1 MIRDYWVYQKRN
13 VTTPW
18 AIYVVKEF
26 NPKNKVDDVCL
37 DCTFYHEDIDSP
49 IHAISCINWFY
60 DTVSGYVAAARSV
73 IETFAEF
80 TDEDAAQLEKSFF
93 DILTD

>member
-13 VTTPW
+13 VSTPW

-37 DCTFYHEDIDSP
+37 DCTFYHEDIDNP

-73 IETFAEF
+73 IETFTEF
-80 TDEDAAQLEKSFF
+80 TDEDATQLEKSFF